1 MRAYVH
7 MHKSTCGMQVEE
19 AHFYIYKTTSQH
31 TQKNWGH
38 GNSLSQIRD
47 VCLYTAAHEEETTT
61 ICNRIKWARSDS
73 QTYSGS
79 GYNIRIKLLNTIF
92 YPESSP
98 IRAEMHKESH
108 LLHIGCQWQDSLAVA
123 PFSARK
129 YPSAEAR
136 SRHSQ
141 LEYFIAPAC

>member
-1 MRAYVH
+1 MGTFR
-7 MHKSTCGMQVEE
+7 
-19 AHFYIYKTTSQH
+19 
-31 TQKNWGH
+31 
-38 GNSLSQIRD
+38 
-47 VCLYTAAHEEETTT
+47 
-61 ICNRIKWARSDS
+61 

-79 GYNIRIKLLNTIF
+79 GYDIHIKLLNTIF

-141 LEYFIAPAC
+141 LECFIALHAKQQCKEGIKRNTNRRKCCKKGFRTITIRKKLILFYFSWLVCPCS